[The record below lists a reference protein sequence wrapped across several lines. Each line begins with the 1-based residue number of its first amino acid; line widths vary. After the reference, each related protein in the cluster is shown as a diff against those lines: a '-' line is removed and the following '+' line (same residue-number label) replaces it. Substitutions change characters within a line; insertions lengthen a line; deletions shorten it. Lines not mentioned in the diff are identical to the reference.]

1 MFSAHMTQ
9 HEILMLISA
18 PLLILSKPLVATM
31 WAMPRKWR
39 GGAKS
44 VIKFKPI
51 ERIWHF
57 ITNPFVA
64 WAIHT
69 VALWIWHVPFLFQA
83 TLESNFVHTLQHL
96 SFFLSALLFWQAIIA
111 SPRGLMGYG
120 AGVLYLFTTSIHSG
134 LLGAFLTFTTNVW
147 YPAYEKTTAS
157 WGLTA
162 LEDQQLG
169 GLIMWVPA
177 GIVYIVAGLIMF
189 AGWLTDSEKRVL
201 MREKQMFAP
210 KPEMEVEV

>member
-1 MFSAHMTQ
+1 
-9 HEILMLISA
+9 
-18 PLLILSKPLVATM
+18 M